1 MQVGVAVVAVSVRF
15 YNHWK
20 LRKYEALQQVSTLHR
35 QALED
40 QPGVKA
46 REAEIPFGIRAIQ
59 SGIQVDGVWISGSNT
74 PTQSAPNSRTP
85 SVILDTNSS
94 NQSHSPERAAATPS
108 NPRLEV
114 PQPAHRQSSQGQ
126 PSTVSRDP
134 TIPNGRSL
142 QMERPPTR
150 LSADYVGRGRPSYQ
164 PHRASGLRYSN
175 INENSDALDALEGRR
190 IRTIAGADMSQG
202 MPNFIHRIREKQ
214 PGPIRPESHELVLMP
229 PKPGYLMKGH
239 SSGSSNTSSSGDE
252 QQRAPRR
259 PHMVRGSS
267 DVHYDHVDP
276 SRNNQYR
283 LDADQR
289 GSFDALAH
297 HRRSQGAE
305 EGQLFPRARLGHRA
319 GDPTPTAPAE
329 QRYGVG
335 ASHPSEK
342 ASDPFVTPLG
352 TPLGSPMRSGE
363 EPPSFESFVNSN
375 PPPENH
381 IATYNDLERVSSSS
395 REISPP
401 LQHSDGNRQPRNP
414 QIARKVNSGFEIL
427 HPGSFSQPQNS
438 YAGDWNRDL
447 EMGNGED
454 PYAAKAESGPKKLQR
469 KRADSKESRFKEQ
482 V

>member
-1 MQVGVAVVAVSVRF
+1 M
-15 YNHWK
+15 
-20 LRKYEALQQVSTLHR
+20 
-35 QALED
+35 
-40 QPGVKA
+40 
-46 REAEIPFGIRAIQ
+46 
-59 SGIQVDGVWISGSNT
+59 DGVWISGSNT
-74 PTQSAPNSRTP
+74 PTQSGPNSRTP

-94 NQSHSPERAAATPS
+94 NKSYSPEQGAAVPS

-114 PQPAHRQSSQGQ
+114 PQPAQVQ
-126 PSTVSRDP
+126 PPTASRDP

-164 PHRASGLRYSN
+164 PRRASGLRYSN
-175 INENSDALDALEGRR
+175 IDENSDALEGRR
-190 IRTIAGADMSQG
+190 VRTIAGANMSQG
-202 MPNFIHRIREKQ
+202 MPNSIRCIRENQ

-229 PKPGYLMKGH
+229 PKPGYLTKWH
-239 SSGSSNTSSSGDE
+239 SSGSSNASSSGDE
-252 QQRAPRR
+252 QQRTPRR
-259 PHMVRGSS
+259 PHVVGGSS
-267 DVHYDHVDP
+267 NVLYDHVDP

-289 GSFDALAH
+289 GSFDALVH

-319 GDPTPTAPAE
+319 GDPNPTAPAE

-335 ASHPSEK
+335 ASHLSEK

-375 PPPENH
+375 PPPENP
-381 IATYNDLERVSSSS
+381 IATYNDLDRVSSSS
-395 REISPP
+395 REIYPP
-401 LQHSDGNRQPRNP
+401 LQHSDGNRQPRNS
-414 QIARKVNSGFEIL
+414 QVARKVNSGFEIL
-427 HPGSFSQPQNS
+427 RPGSFSQPQNN
-438 YAGDWNRDL
+438 YVGDWNRDL
-447 EMGNGED
+447 EIGKGED
-454 PYAAKAESGPKKLQR
+454 PCAAEVESGPKKLQR